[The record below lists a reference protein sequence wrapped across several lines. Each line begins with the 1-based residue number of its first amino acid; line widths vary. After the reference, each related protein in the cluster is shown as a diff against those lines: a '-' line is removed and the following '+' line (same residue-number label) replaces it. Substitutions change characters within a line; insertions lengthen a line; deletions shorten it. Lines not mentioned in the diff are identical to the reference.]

1 MENRNII
8 IAVALLSL
16 IVVGMFIFTYL
27 KKQEIK
33 NNDPIKTDEMVAV
46 SVPYAQITRIDAKHF
61 FDGKTHTLAGEI
73 LMPTPCDLLNWDT
86 RVAESN
92 PEQIT
97 VDFNVV
103 NHTESCTQMIT
114 PQRFKVSF
122 DAGENASIR
131 ATFVGRF
138 VELNLLPAS
147 PDESPDDFELFI
159 KG

>member
-1 MENRNII
+1 MENRNVI
-8 IAVALLSL
+8 IAVALLAL
-16 IVVGMFIFTYL
+16 IVVGMFVFTYL
-27 KKQEIK
+27 KKQEIQ
-33 NNDPIKTDEMVAV
+33 NNDRIKTDEVVADTE
-46 SVPYAQITRIDAKHF
+46 PYAQITRIDAKHF

-92 PEQIT
+92 PEQVT

-103 NHTESCTQMIT
+103 NHSESCAQVIT

-122 DAGENASIR
+122 DASEKANIR
-131 ATFVGRF
+131 ATFAGRS